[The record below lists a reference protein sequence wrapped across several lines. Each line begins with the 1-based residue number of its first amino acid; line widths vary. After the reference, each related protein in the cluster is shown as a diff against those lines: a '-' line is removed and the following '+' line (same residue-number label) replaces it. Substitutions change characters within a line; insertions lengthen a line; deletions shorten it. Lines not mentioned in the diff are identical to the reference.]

1 MTLLA
6 LNEAIKR
13 LIIKR
18 REAHGNNEEQK
29 RINEKLTKLYDL
41 KWLMLQQEFEKGG
54 NYGTIHN
61 C

>member
-6 LNEAIKR
+6 LEEAIKR

-18 REAHGNNEEQK
+18 REAYRNYVEQE
-29 RINEKLTKLYDL
+29 RINQKLTKLYNL
-41 KWLMLQQEFEKGG
+41 KWLMLQQEFEIGG
-54 NYGTIHN
+54 NYETIHN

>member
-1 MTLLA
+1 MTPLS

-18 REAHGNNEEQK
+18 REAHGNDEEQK

-41 KWLMLQQEFEKGG
+41 KWLMLQQEFEIGG
-54 NYGTIHN
+54 NYETIHN

>member
-6 LNEAIKR
+6 LEEAIKR

-18 REAHGNNEEQK
+18 REAYRNYAEQE
-29 RINEKLTKLYDL
+29 RINQKLTKLYNL
-41 KWLMLQQEFEKGG
+41 KWLMLQQEFEIGG

>member
-6 LNEAIKR
+6 LEEAIKR

-18 REAHGNNEEQK
+18 REAYRNYVEQE
-29 RINEKLTKLYDL
+29 RINQKLTKLYDL
-41 KWLMLQQEFEKGG
+41 KWLMLQQEFEIGG
-54 NYGTIHN
+54 NYETIHN

>member
-6 LNEAIKR
+6 LEEAIKR

-18 REAHGNNEEQK
+18 REAHGNDEEQK

-41 KWLMLQQEFEKGG
+41 KWLMLQQEFEIGG
-54 NYGTIHN
+54 NYETIHN